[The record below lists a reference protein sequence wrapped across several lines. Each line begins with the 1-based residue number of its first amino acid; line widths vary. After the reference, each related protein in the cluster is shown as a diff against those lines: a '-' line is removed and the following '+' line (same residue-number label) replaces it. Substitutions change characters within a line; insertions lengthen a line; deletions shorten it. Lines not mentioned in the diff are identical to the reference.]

1 MYRLSLLFFFIIFSI
16 NTFAQQQI
24 TSIEFQGVSKTKN
37 SFINKF
43 IDIQIGDKLDT
54 SRINVEINRLTNLEM
69 FADVNFKVE
78 KTDDGVKLIYS
89 FKELFTLL
97 PIVNF
102 GSLTNNFW
110 FQIGASDVNL
120 LGMGH
125 KFYAYYQYYD
135 RSSIAAHLNLVRIN
149 SSKWDMNFNYIKWS
163 TLEPLFF
170 DAGEVFYNYD
180 NYTYGADLV
189 HHFNFNNSLLFGG
202 AFFTEEYTA
211 TSTLVEGAPRFA
223 YEEKML
229 LKLIFKHQQIKQ
241 HYFQLWGYMNQ
252 LTLQHVRSFS
262 DYPLFYIA
270 YNDFK
275 YYKLVNEKGNL
286 AFRLRLGLS
295 SNNDSPFA
303 PFVLDS
309 YLNIRGVGNR
319 VDRGT
324 GTIVLN
330 AEYRHSILDKQK
342 VALQLVAFMDTGT
355 WRTPG
360 GGFDDFMTYEN
371 QEYFGGI
378 GVRLIHKKI
387 HNAILRVDYGF
398 DFKGSSAG
406 NGVVIGLGQYF

>member
-1 MYRLSLLFFFIIFSI
+1 MFRLVLLVGYLIVSFESLAQDKIIAIQFKGI
-16 NTFAQQQI
+16 D
-24 TSIEFQGVSKTKN
+24 KTKEVY
-37 SFINKF
+37 INKF
-43 IDIQIGDKLDT
+43 IDTQIGDEPDT
-54 SRINVEINRLTNLEM
+54 AKIHREINRLTNLEM
-69 FADVNFKVE
+69 FGDVSYQLDV
-78 KTDDGVKLIYS
+78 TDEGVVLTYF

-110 FQIGASDVNL
+110 FQLGASDVNL

-135 RSSIAAHLNLVRIN
+135 RSSVAVHLNLVRIK
-149 SSKWDMNFNYIKWS
+149 STQWDVNFNYIKWS

-211 TSTLVEGAPRFA
+211 TSTLVEGAPSYAF
-223 YEEKML
+223 EKKML
-229 LKLIFKHQQIKQ
+229 FKLIFKHQQIKQ
-241 HYFQLWGYMNQ
+241 HYFQLWGYTNR

-262 DYPLFYIA
+262 DYPLFFIG

-275 YYKLVNEKGNL
+275 YYKKIREKGNL
-286 AFRLRLGLS
+286 AVRLRLGLS
-295 SNNDSPFA
+295 SNNNSPFA

-330 AEYRHSILDKQK
+330 AEYRHSLLNKQK
-342 VALQLVAFMDTGT
+342 LALQLVAFMDTGT

-360 GGFDDFMTYEN
+360 GGFDDFMMYEN
-371 QEYFGGI
+371 QEYFGGLGI
-378 GVRLIHKKI
+378 RFIHKKI
-387 HNAILRVDYGF
+387 HNAILRIDYGAE
-398 DFKGSSAG
+398 FKGASGS
-406 NGVVIGLGQYF
+406 NGIVIGLGQYF